1 MLQKISKLSFAPVLF
16 ENVIMPAYD
25 FINLNSTLIIYEKID
40 NFKFNWKG
48 RYDKIKYDY
57 IPF

>member
-40 NFKFNWKG
+40 NFKFN
-48 RYDKIKYDY
+48 
-57 IPF
+57 